1 MEVMNMKRLTVL
13 GISLITIS
21 LILANQGSAKI
32 DEKNIMG
39 VWLLDEGK
47 GDTAKDSSKNGNDG
61 KIDGPKWVAK
71 GKFGKCLEFAGSGD
85 YVDCGNHESLDYLG
99 EANFT
104 VVAWIQVLT
113 NDGDWHNIVSKKVGY
128 NNTDVGWMAWLDFRD
143 AGAMQLRI
151 NDGTTVN
158 DNTPNAPDKTLMGQ
172 IQDGDW
178 HHLAW
183 VVTEPGTL
191 TYYLDGKD
199 KGENTFSMKG
209 STKNSVSLRMGQSE
223 GNSKG
228 IHSNLDEV
236 GIFNISLA
244 EKDIQD
250 LMNNGLSSIAAV
262 DTSGKLTTTW
272 GFLKTLR

>member
-1 MEVMNMKRLTVL
+1 MTRLTAVVVA
-13 GISLITIS
+13 GLIAIS
-21 LILANQGSAKI
+21 LILVGQSSAKI
-32 DEKNIMG
+32 NEKNMMG
-39 VWLLDEGK
+39 VWLFDEGK
-47 GDTAKDSSKNGNDG
+47 GDTVKDSSPNGNDG
-61 KIDGPKWVAK
+61 TIDGPKWVAK
-71 GKFGKCLEFAGSGD
+71 GKIGKCLEFAGTGD

-99 EANFT
+99 EGDFT
-104 VVAWIQVLT
+104 VVAWVKVLT

-183 VVTEPGTL
+183 VVTEAGTL
-191 TYYLDGKD
+191 TYYLDGED
-199 KGENTFSMKG
+199 KGDNTFSMKG
-209 STKNSVSLRMGQSE
+209 STENSVSLRMGQSE

-228 IHSNLDEV
+228 IHSHLDEV
-236 GIFNISLA
+236 GIFNVVLT
-244 EKDIQD
+244 EKDIAE
-250 LMNNGLSSIAAV
+250 LISKGITTAV
-262 DTSGKLTTTW
+262 SPSGKLASTW
-272 GFLKTLR
+272 AEIKK

>member
-1 MEVMNMKRLTVL
+1 MIRLTAAAVVIVVVSL
-13 GISLITIS
+13 IAISLIFVGQS
-21 LILANQGSAKI
+21 SAKI
-32 DEKNIMG
+32 DEKNMMG
-39 VWLLDEGK
+39 VWLFDEGK
-47 GDTAKDSSKNGNDG
+47 GDTAKDSSPNGNHG
-61 KIDGPKWVAK
+61 TIDGPKWVAK
-71 GKFGKCLEFAGSGD
+71 GKIGTCLEFAGTGD

-99 EANFT
+99 EGNFT
-104 VVAWIQVLT
+104 VVAWVKVLT

-183 VVTEPGTL
+183 VVTEAGTL
-191 TYYLDGKD
+191 TYYLDGED

-209 STKNSVSLRMGQSE
+209 STENSVSLRMGQSE

-228 IHSNLDEV
+228 IHSHLDEV
-236 GIFNISLA
+236 GIFNVVLT
-244 EKDIQD
+244 EKDIAE
-250 LMNNGLSSIAAV
+250 LISKGITTAV
-262 DTSGKLTTTW
+262 SPSGKLASAW
-272 GFLKTLR
+272 GEIKK